1 MTVVQALLRLKGG
14 GCWSIFDL
22 VYNCGAQVQTANVA
36 RKWRISHFHC
46 LPPQTT
52 VLSRGLQPPAHTGYT
67 HGAGERPPP
76 SQLHHSTASPGQ
88 GEHCHAPSMGWM
100 PNHDSPWGECPTTTL
115 RASAPR
121 SPTGNRRWNG
131 VSLPAEELVG
141 TLGKGWQQLLR
152 TRGQMRSG
160 TPEVGCE
167 GQDHQW
173 AELYC
178 PIRLQLHDKFKDK
191 SRNARE

>member
-14 GCWSIFDL
+14 GCWSIFGL

-76 SQLHHSTASPGQ
+76 SQMHHSTARPGQ
-88 GEHCHAPSMGWM
+88 GEHCHAPSMWWM
-100 PNHDSPWGECPTTTL
+100 PNHDSPCICSQVSYREQEVEWG
-115 RASAPR
+115 
-121 SPTGNRRWNG
+121 
-131 VSLPAEELVG
+131 LPACWRTG
-141 TLGKGWQQLLR
+141 GHSGKRVATVIEDKRSDEVWD
-152 TRGQMRSG
+152 TRGWAWGAGPPVSWALLS
-160 TPEVGCE
+160 
-167 GQDHQW
+167 HQTSVTW
-173 AELYC
+173 Q
-178 PIRLQLHDKFKDK
+178 IQ
-191 SRNARE
+191 REIKKCKRVMAVR